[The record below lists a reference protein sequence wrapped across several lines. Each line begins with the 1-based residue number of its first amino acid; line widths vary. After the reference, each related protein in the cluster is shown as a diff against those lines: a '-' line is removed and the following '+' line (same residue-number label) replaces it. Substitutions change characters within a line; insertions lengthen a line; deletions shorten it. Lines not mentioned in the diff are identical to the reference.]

1 MYQFIFDFLCYHVRF
16 NMKKKN
22 RTSGILYHKYY
33 HDIVCKKELFRLLNR
48 GVFKRSEFQL
58 APEFGCTKTNKLPP
72 EFVCTKLNK
81 SFNVPN
87 QGLLPGIIL
96 SNKFSFEFYWLSKL
110 FSRSLTNDG
119 TNLGIRVSY
128 STRAENRNPSQ

>member
-1 MYQFIFDFLCYHVRF
+1 MYVLTW
-16 NMKKKN
+16 KKN

-119 TNLGIRVSY
+119 TNWESEFPIQQGPRIGILRS
-128 STRAENRNPSQ
+128 NPMITDDVRT